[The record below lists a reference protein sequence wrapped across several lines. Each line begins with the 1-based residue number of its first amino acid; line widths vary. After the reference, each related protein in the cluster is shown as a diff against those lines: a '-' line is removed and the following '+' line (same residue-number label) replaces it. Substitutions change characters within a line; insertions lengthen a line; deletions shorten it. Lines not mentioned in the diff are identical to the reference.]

1 MKAASAVFQ
10 GCLRDVEL
18 DQRVI
23 GLPDVLETVDI
34 RPGCVWDFPCVE
46 APCGTGEVCSQ
57 DGHTGF
63 RCSCEEEP
71 CDPGPPVTSSAP
83 GAPDVSP
90 TPGEECY
97 LRADDNLS
105 AKQI

>member
-23 GLPDVLETVDI
+23 GLPEVLETVDI

-46 APCGTGEVCSQ
+46 NPCGPGELCTQ

-63 RCSCEEEP
+63 RCSCDQEP
-71 CDPGPPVTSSAP
+71 CDERGQQVTSSAP
-83 GAPDVSP
+83 GVPDASA
-90 TPGEECY
+90 TPGKALCY
-97 LRADDNLS
+97 PLLVS
-105 AKQI
+105 AGP

>member
-23 GLPDVLETVDI
+23 GLPEVTETVDI

-46 APCGTGEVCSQ
+46 EPCGTGEVCSQ

-63 RCSCEEEP
+63 RCSCDQEP
-71 CDPGPPVTSSAP
+71 CDSGDKGVTSSQAP
-83 GAPDVSP
+83 GASPDASA
-90 TPGEECY
+90 TPGEHCTVIFV
-97 LRADDNLS
+97 S
-105 AKQI
+105 PGP